1 MTLLALSRTSFALAL
16 AAAMALPAAPVQA
29 QQQADTIFSKV
40 TPSFRERAFM
50 RINYVNAKVKT
61 TSGDAYDVTG
71 PVVGKSDIRNFLGT
85 GSSYTSGYRGRTRQ
99 SDYDAVAGNLER
111 ATTQDADAGCEAVR
125 NGLGTPCGIRA
136 RGSNTVGT
144 MALSLGYYLDDEM
157 SWVVEA
163 YVLAAPLKVAAYGD
177 GVASRSLNGQNV
189 INLKMLPPTAV
200 LGKYFGSDKDSFRPF
215 VGLGASYA
223 FFYDAKATDSFNTFV
238 GGSNPGDTTVKV
250 KNALGVGPFVGFQ
263 AKMDETWHLGLN
275 VGKLRYK
282 TDATLTT
289 RNTMISKDSAVLTAF
304 GPSVQGAVDG
314 ADIIGSNIRNV
325 PQNAIQGVSIV
336 MCDLANAKAGLTTG
350 NTNCSNN
357 FGTFVRKAP
366 VVFDNTLF
374 MLSLGRSF

>member
-1 MTLLALSRTSFALAL
+1 MTFLALSRTSFVLAL
-16 AAAMALPAAPVQA
+16 AAAIALPAAPVQA

-50 RINYVNAKVKT
+50 RINYINAKVKT

-71 PVVGKSDIRNFLGT
+71 PVVGKNDIRNFLGT
-85 GSSYTSGYRGRTRQ
+85 GSSYTSTYAGRK
-99 SDYDAVAGNLER
+99 SKGIYDGVATAFEDGAAE
-111 ATTQDADAGCEAVR
+111 DADAGCEAER

-163 YVLAAPLKVAAYGD
+163 YVLAAPLKVSAYGD
-177 GVASRSLNGQNV
+177 GVAALSLNGQNV

-200 LGKYFGSDKDSFRPF
+200 LGKYFGSNKDSFRPF

-238 GGSNPGDTTVKV
+238 GGSNPGDTTVKL

-289 RNTMISKDSAVLTAF
+289 RNTMISENSAVLKAF
-304 GPSVQGAVDG
+304 GPAAQRAFDAAGIV
-314 ADIIGSNIRNV
+314 GSNAQSV
-325 PQNAIQGVSIV
+325 PQNAIAGVSIV